1 MAEKLTPKD
10 VQYKTA
16 VLNGKTYSYIL
27 AEPQGKCLG
36 TIFLVHGWPDMVG
49 LFSYKK
55 AVFLCR
61 SGFPRQSLGSLAL
74 FERLTF
80 HYANCWGRRLGGD
93 IRFHSWPLLV
103 FESSYRT

>member
-27 AEPQGKCLG
+27 AEPQGKYLN

-49 LFSYKK
+49 LSLYKK
-55 AVFLCR
+55 PSASIRAV
-61 SGFPRQSLGSLAL
+61 SGAYLRAQ
-74 FERLTF
+74 TT
-80 HYANCWGRRLGGD
+80 
-93 IRFHSWPLLV
+93 LL
-103 FESSYRT
+103 S